1 MSSHLKLGKRKVLND
16 SSISFYTFG
25 QRNRILNLPGLTSFT
40 ETLALFFIQF
50 LSFQKMKVQ
59 DRQNGS
65 SGLPEKTGWL
75 RASTVLKMFIRAV
88 LIVFKFLFRCS
99 YLNRS
104 WPAVSRDDMQVFGAM
119 EVQFLLATE
128 FLDVRIRYRVWIC
141 ICSQNILIIR

>member
-104 WPAVSRDDMQVFGAM
+104 WPAVSRDDRFLGPWRFNFFWPRSFLTCEFVIEFGFAFALKI
-119 EVQFLLATE
+119 FL
-128 FLDVRIRYRVWIC
+128 
-141 ICSQNILIIR
+141 